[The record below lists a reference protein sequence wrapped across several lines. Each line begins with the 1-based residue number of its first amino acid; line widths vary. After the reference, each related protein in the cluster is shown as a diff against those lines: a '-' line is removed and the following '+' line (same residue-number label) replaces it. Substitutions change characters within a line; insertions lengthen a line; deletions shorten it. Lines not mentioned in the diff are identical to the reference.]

1 MESIFV
7 GQLAALEDE
16 GFFTAKLPG
25 GKDVLILRCSGTV
38 YAIQRR
44 CPHEGAPLEK
54 GDLWNKIIRCGQHA
68 FTFDLETG
76 EGLKCRG
83 YASKWYGMTDE
94 KGERVIPI
102 VATKQ
107 PNTCA
112 EICHQLLKG

>member
-7 GQLAALEDE
+7 GRLAVLEDE

-54 GDLWNKIIRCGQHA
+54 GNVWNKMIRCGQHA

-76 EGLKCRG
+76 EGLNCPG
-83 YASKWYGMTDE
+83 YTIERYGVTEEEGKLFISIDSD
-94 KGERVIPI
+94 
-102 VATKQ
+102 KQ
-107 PNTCA
+107 PNT
-112 EICHQLLKG
+112 

>member
-7 GQLAALEDE
+7 GRLAALVDQ

-25 GKDVLILRCSGTV
+25 GKDVLILRCLRTV

-54 GDLWNKIIRCGQHA
+54 GNVWNKMIRCGQHA

-76 EGLKCRG
+76 EGLNCPG
-83 YASKWYGMTDE
+83 YTIERYGVTEEEGKLFISIDSD
-94 KGERVIPI
+94 
-102 VATKQ
+102 KQ
-107 PNTCA
+107 PNT
-112 EICHQLLKG
+112 